1 MARSFLRSAAVAI
14 VLAGASGPAVAAAIG
29 SPHIDSAPVGM
40 VRPAAATEAVQFDIF
55 FPSRDPQG
63 LQALLQAQQTIGAP
77 EYHQWLTPA
86 EYAARFGP
94 DPAVLAQAESILR
107 EAGLSVVKVHAQ
119 GLRVAGTAG
128 ALQHS
133 FGTALDHVSIADGR
147 DRLIAHDGF
156 VLPEAL
162 RSLGGFSVAF
172 GPVRMQ
178 SHAHRLG
185 HAVPLNRNS
194 PTGGYW
200 FSDLK
205 QAYDAPSYQALSGT
219 GRSIAIII
227 DGDVLD
233 SDMEL
238 YFGNEN
244 LPEPA
249 LIHIPT
255 GADGAGAPFDP
266 NGGSFEATLDVQQS
280 GGMAPNAVIRL
291 YTIPA
296 LDDNDITYGVVQA
309 IEDNASDVISMSFGA
324 CELFYT
330 PAYNGGNDVSSI
342 IRVYEQ
348 VFQQGNVQG
357 ITIVAS
363 SGDYGGLQCP
373 SLTKPL
379 FVSGA
384 SYPATSPE
392 VTAVGGTNL
401 VTTFTKGSENSA
413 YVTEWAYGNPL
424 VPNNPFG
431 GDAPLTNGYWGSG
444 GGPSIFFGKPSWQAV
459 QGATARE
466 TPDVSLHMGG
476 CPSIAVQPCN
486 GTNSYDIEIL
496 AGQVAGV
503 IGTSASAPAFAGVV
517 ALYDQLTGS
526 RAGNMGPMIY
536 SLASAQ
542 KLGAGVYRRNI
553 QGFNG
558 VYYSDQP
565 VVIPGVTVPQIPLYN
580 MVIGNGTLDIRKFI
594 GAENLPAAGV
604 PGTPSN
610 P

>member
-1 MARSFLRSAAVAI
+1 LARSFLRSATVAI
-14 VLAGASGPAVAAAIG
+14 VLAGAGGPAAAAAIG
-29 SPHIDSAPVGM
+29 SPAIDSAPVGM
-40 VRPAAATEAVQFDIF
+40 SRPALATEAVQFDVF
-55 FPSRDPQG
+55 FPSRDPAG
-63 LQALLQAQQTIGAP
+63 LQALLQAQQMPGAP

-86 EYAARFGP
+86 EYKARFGP
-94 DPAVLAQAESILR
+94 DPAVLAQAESILNG
-107 EAGLSVVKVHAQ
+107 AGLRIVATHSQ

-128 ALQHS
+128 ALQS
-133 FGTALDHVSIADGR
+133 GFGTTLDHVSTADGR
-147 DRLIAHDGF
+147 DSLIARGGF
-156 VLPEAL
+156 ALPAAL
-162 RSLGGFSVAF
+162 RSLGGLSVAF
-172 GPVRMQ
+172 GPARKQ
-178 SHAHRLG
+178 SYARRVG

-219 GRSIAIII
+219 GRSIAIVI

-233 SDMEL
+233 TDMEL

-244 LPEPA
+244 LPEPE
-249 LIHIPT
+249 LIHIPA
-255 GADGAGAPFDP
+255 GVDGVGAPFDP
-266 NGGSFEATLDVQQS
+266 NGDSFEATLDVQQS

-291 YTIPA
+291 YNIA
-296 LDDNDITYGVVQA
+296 GLDDNNIVTGVVNA
-309 IEDNASDVISMSFGA
+309 IEDNASDVVSMSFGG

-330 PAYNGGNDVSSI
+330 AAYNGGVDLSSAI
-342 IRVYEQ
+342 GVYET

-357 ITIVAS
+357 ITFVAS
-363 SGDYGGLQCP
+363 SGDNGGLQCP

-379 FVSGA
+379 FIAGA
-384 SYPATSPE
+384 SHPATSPS

-401 VTTFTKGSENSA
+401 VTSFTKGSTNST
-413 YVTEWAYGNPL
+413 YVSESAYGNPL
-424 VPNNPFG
+424 VPYNPFG
-431 GDAPLTNGYWGSG
+431 GDVPLTNGYWGSG
-444 GGPSIFFGKPSWQAV
+444 GGPSIFFGKPSWQAI

-466 TPDVSLHMGG
+466 TPDLSLHMGG
-476 CPSIAVQPCN
+476 CPTIAVLPC
-486 GTNSYDIEIL
+486 GASDSYDIEII
-496 AGQVAGV
+496 AGQVTGV

-517 ALYDQLTGS
+517 ALYDQLTGT

-553 QGFNG
+553 MGFNG
-558 VYYSDQP
+558 VYSSDQP

-580 MVIGNGTLDIRKFI
+580 MVIGNGTVDIRKFI
-594 GAENLPAAGV
+594 GADNLPAAGV

>member
-1 MARSFLRSAAVAI
+1 MAI
-14 VLAGASGPAVAAAIG
+14 VLAGASGPALAAAIG

-40 VRPAAATEAVQFDIF
+40 SRPAVATEAVQFDIF

-86 EYAARFGP
+86 DYAARFGP
-94 DPAVLAQAESILR
+94 DPAVLAQAESMLR
-107 EAGLSVVKVHAQ
+107 DSGLRIVATHSQ

-128 ALQHS
+128 ALQAG
-133 FGTALDHVSIADGR
+133 FGTALDHVSRADGR
-147 DRLIAHDGF
+147 DSLVARGGFALPARLQA
-156 VLPEAL
+156 
-162 RSLGGFSVAF
+162 LGGMSVAF
-172 GPVRMQ
+172 GPSHKQ
-178 SHAHRLG
+178 SYARRIG

-205 QAYDAPSYQALSGT
+205 QAYDAPSYQALSGA
-219 GRSIAIII
+219 GRAIAIVM

-244 LPEPA
+244 LPEPE
-249 LIHIPT
+249 LIHIPA
-255 GADGAGAPFDP
+255 GVDGAGTDFDP
-266 NGGSFEATLDVQQS
+266 NGDSFESTLDIQQS

-291 YTIPA
+291 YNIGG
-296 LDDNDITYGVVQA
+296 LDDANIVTGIVAA
-309 IEDNASDVISMSFGA
+309 IEDNASDVVSMSFGG
-324 CELFYT
+324 CELLYT
-330 PAYNGGNDVSSI
+330 AAYNGGTDMSSAI
-342 IRVYEQ
+342 QVYEQ
-348 VFQQGNVQG
+348 VFQQGNSQG
-357 ITIVAS
+357 ITFVAS

-373 SLTKPL
+373 SLTKPI
-379 FVSGA
+379 FIAGA
-384 SYPATSPE
+384 SHPATSPE

-401 VTTFTKGSENSA
+401 VTSFTKGSKDSS
-413 YVTEWAYGNPL
+413 YVKEWAYGNPL
-424 VPNNPFG
+424 VPTDPYGPEPLSG
-431 GDAPLTNGYWGSG
+431 GIWGSG
-444 GGPSIFFGKPSWQAV
+444 GGPSIFFAKPSWQAV

-466 TPDVSLHMGG
+466 TPDLSLHMGG
-476 CPSIAVQPCN
+476 CPTIAVQPCN
-486 GTNSYDIEIL
+486 GTNSYDIEIIG
-496 AGQVAGV
+496 GQVNGV

-517 ALYDQLTGS
+517 ALYDQLTGN

-553 QGFNG
+553 EGSNG
-558 VYYSDQP
+558 VYTSDQP